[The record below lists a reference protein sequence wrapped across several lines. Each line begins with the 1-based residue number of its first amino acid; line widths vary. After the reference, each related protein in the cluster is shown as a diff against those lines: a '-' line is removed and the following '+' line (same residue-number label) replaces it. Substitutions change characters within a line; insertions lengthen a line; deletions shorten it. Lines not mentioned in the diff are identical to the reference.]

1 MAEEHYK
8 GNKITFGYRIIDDFD
23 PQKVINPEDRFYFV
37 QVQTAASVAK
47 GAETVDVRA
56 VVSAHDFGTALT
68 GLVQILN
75 ATGEALHLP
84 TTKIETPGLTA
95 REDWTVQAL
104 F

>member
-1 MAEEHYK
+1 MTLILK
-8 GNKITFGYRIIDDFD
+8 KLLIQRIDSI
-23 PQKVINPEDRFYFV
+23 FV

-104 F
+104 FNWYRRGHKGRENF